1 MRRLLAASA
10 VGLVVLSG
18 CSLNPNDNT
27 LPGQVALGSDGY
39 TVTATF
45 DSIENLVPNSTVQH
59 DDVTIGT
66 VTRIKVVNWKARVTM
81 RLKKSQ
87 SLPANATFTIGQK
100 TLLGAQF
107 VDVVDP
113 SRPEG
118 KLAAGATVTQ
128 SSTGG
133 YPETEQVLA
142 AVSLLLNNGGLSQ
155 ISTITGELNKTL
167 NQRVPDTRQV
177 IGQLN
182 RLVTTLDQRKGDIIA
197 TLESLNG
204 LTARIA
210 KERKTVATAIDAIG
224 PGLDA
229 LNQERG
235 QLVDAT
241 TALGH
246 FSTAANQLVNTSQ
259 ESLLANLGALR
270 PILSEIDKAGDDLPK
285 SLNYLITVPFP
296 LDNTAK
302 AVKGDY
308 GNLFITLDA
317 SIPSLVGA
325 FLGDGSASPSLQAT
339 DPVGAPVGADSGSTG
354 SGLAG
359 LLGSGSAKP
368 DSPTPTASPSP
379 ATQCG
384 LLTKLLGGC

>member
-1 MRRLLAASA
+1 MMRRLLVAIAA
-10 VGLVVLSG
+10 GLVMLSG

-66 VTRIKVVNWKARVTM
+66 VTKIKVINWKARVTM

-87 SLPANATFTIGQK
+87 NLPANATFTIGQK

-113 SRPEG
+113 SQPSG
-118 KLAAGATVTQ
+118 KLADGSTVTQ
-128 SSTGG
+128 ASTGG

-182 RLVTTLDQRKGDIIA
+182 RLVTTLDKRKGDIIA

-204 LTARIA
+204 LTSRIA

-229 LNQERG
+229 LNHERG
-235 QLVDAT
+235 QLIDAT

-246 FSTAANQLVNTSQ
+246 FSTAANQLINTSQ

-285 SLNYLITVPFP
+285 SLNFLITVPFP
-296 LDNTAK
+296 LDNTPK

-317 SIPSLVGA
+317 SIPSLAGA

-339 DPVGAPVGADSGSTG
+339 DPLGTPVGAQSG

-359 LLGSGSAKP
+359 LLGSGSATP
-368 DSPTPTASPSP
+368 GTPTPSAPTP
-379 ATQCG
+379 AAPCNF
-384 LLTKLLGGC
+384 LTKLLGGC